1 MKQTKKATKLNRK
14 VKAYV
19 PELRQLFYNVE
30 GFKDH
35 KPHIANEEFFR
46 GIKSSKI
53 RSLSMQRVGLMGC
66 SIKVTYFGYVNVKGE
81 QTTPDSV
88 YMYEVPELSVW
99 VDIRKAIL
107 NGSSIGKTLGRH
119 LTNMREVEKN
129 GEIIKEYPYKY
140 SLFNNDTQS
149 WEVGKQWKS

>member
-1 MKQTKKATKLNRK
+1 MKATKKATKLNRK

-30 GFKDH
+30 EFKDH

-66 SIKVTYFGYVNVKGE
+66 VIKVTFNGYVNVKGE
-81 QTTPDSV
+81 QTTPDKLYS
-88 YMYEVPELSVW
+88 YEVPELSVW
-99 VDIRKAIL
+99 IDIRKAIL

-119 LTNMREVEKN
+119 LIDKREVERN
-129 GEIIKEYPYKY
+129 G
-140 SLFNNDTQS
+140 
-149 WEVGKQWKS
+149 